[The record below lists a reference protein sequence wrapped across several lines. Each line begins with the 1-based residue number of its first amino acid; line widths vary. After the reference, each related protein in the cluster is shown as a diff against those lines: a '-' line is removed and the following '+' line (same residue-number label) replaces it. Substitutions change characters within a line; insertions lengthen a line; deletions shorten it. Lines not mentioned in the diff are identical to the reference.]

1 MIRKANT
8 RSTRHARIRA
18 KISGT
23 SLRPRLFV
31 FRSNQHI
38 YAQLIDDSKGVTILS
53 ATEKEISKAFL
64 RISEGSPRERKLDS
78 ANKEIKKSKT
88 KVEKA
93 LLIGELV
100 AKKALEKNIKEV
112 VFDRGGYIYHG
123 RVKSVAEGARKGGLI
138 F

>member
-1 MIRKANT
+1 MNVKTNRT
-8 RSTRHARIRA
+8 TRHARIRA

-23 SLRPRLFV
+23 LLRPRLFV

-38 YAQLIDDSKGVTILS
+38 YAHLIDDSKGVTLLS
-53 ATEKEISKAFL
+53 ATEKEVKN
-64 RISEGSPRERKLDS
+64 G
-78 ANKEIKKSKT
+78 KT

-93 LLIGELV
+93 LLVGELI
-100 AKKALEKNIKEV
+100 AKKAIEKKIKEV

-123 RVKSVAEGARKGGLI
+123 RVASVASGARKGGLV